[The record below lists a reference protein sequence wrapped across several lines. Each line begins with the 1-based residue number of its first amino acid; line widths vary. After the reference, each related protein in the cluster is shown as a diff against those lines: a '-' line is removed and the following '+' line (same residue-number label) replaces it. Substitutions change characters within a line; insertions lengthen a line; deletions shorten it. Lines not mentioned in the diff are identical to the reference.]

1 MSFYDLLN
9 VSEDSPLKDI
19 KDSYRALSKK
29 FHPDKNPNDKYSE
42 EKMKLITEAYEIVSD
57 YEKRRQ
63 YDLQLHPMDTFMFR
77 PRFNFNY
84 DSMFPT
90 IDHLLQTNS
99 DNISSSSVSISTVIE
114 NGVKKTRKV
123 TTENGVR
130 KIEEYEEPYHNRRL
144 PKQTTL
150 LDDSMGK
157 N

>member
-42 EKMKLITEAYEIVSD
+42 EKMKQITEAYEILSD

-77 PRFNFNY
+77 PRFNFNF

-99 DNISSSSVSISTVIE
+99 DNISSY
-114 NGVKKTRKV
+114 NV
-123 TTENGVR
+123 TKETYAFANETAEADGTSQKRVDDTALD
-130 KIEEYEEPYHNRRL
+130 IPAFLRR
-144 PKQTTL
+144 
-150 LDDSMGK
+150 S
-157 N
+157 NN